1 MKKIYLLGA
10 LMAFSL
16 GMSAQT
22 IIPKIGFALAKVKP
36 SADAD
41 GLKSKLGLTMGVAV
55 DYPLMNNFSLQGEL
69 LFVRKGVKFDAGDF
83 EGKNAITYLEI
94 PVLFK
99 ASFDVNGMKV
109 YGNAGPSLSFA
120 LGGKYDVSFDG
131 DSESGSLK
139 FGSDEDSDYKPMDF
153 GFQLGG
159 GIVFMEKYQI
169 DLRYGLGLSNISPDT
184 EGGYTEKNRT
194 LQITFG
200 MPLNIFN

>member
-1 MKKIYLLGA
+1 MKKIYLAGA
-10 LMAFSL
+10 LILMSFAV
-16 GMSAQT
+16 SAQT
-22 IIPKIGFALAKVKP
+22 IIPKFGFALAKIKP
-36 SADAD
+36 SEDAD
-41 GLKSKLGLTMGVAV
+41 GLKSKLGLVIGAAV

-69 LFVRKGVKFDAGDF
+69 LFVRKGVKFAEGDF
-83 EGKNAITYLEI
+83 EGKHAITYFEI

-109 YGNAGPSLSFA
+109 YGNAGPSLSMA
-120 LGGKYDVSFDG
+120 LGGKYEFSGDG
-131 DSESGSLK
+131 ESESGSLK

-200 MPLNIFN
+200 MPLNLFN